1 MSDSIF
7 TPVVGMIVTESTTL
21 FDKSADLIQSITP
34 IFTAGFGIYILLLCF
49 YYYNKGIDESILDLS
64 KRMIAWLI
72 IIAFGFNAG
81 NYAKIATI
89 AYQLPEG
96 LASAVSGQEFS
107 TSAIDIMFSESKKTF
122 DHILELS
129 SKLNWKMIGDKLL
142 LGFATQFFVI
152 CTLFYFGIIIAF
164 YLIAKISLAMVLL
177 TGPLFI
183 GFLLFPATRQWG
195 MNWIGQIMNYAIT
208 VTFYVVLVGIQ
219 QRFFQDSLQNAL
231 TGSNLDVVQI
241 FGMIPLFLFSTL
253 VFVIIA
259 WNVPTIATALFQG
272 ASIQAFGRQI
282 VSAASATSK
291 YVGNMNTHR
300 SPTDSI
306 KKG

>member
-1 MSDSIF
+1 MSD
-7 TPVVGMIVTESTTL
+7 
-21 FDKSADLIQSITP
+21 A
-34 IFTAGFGIYILLLCF
+34 LLL
-49 YYYNKGIDESILDLS
+49 YLS
-64 KRMIAWLI
+64 
-72 IIAFGFNAG
+72 AFF
-81 NYAKIATI
+81 
-89 AYQLPEG
+89 
-96 LASAVSGQEFS
+96 
-107 TSAIDIMFSESKKTF
+107 
-122 DHILELS
+122 
-129 SKLNWKMIGDKLL
+129 
-142 LGFATQFFVI
+142 FAFCVI
-152 CTLFYFGIIIAF
+152 VYFGIIIAF

-183 GFLLFPATRQWG
+183 GFLLFSATRQWG

-208 VTFYVVLVGIQ
+208 VTFYVVLVGVQ
-219 QRFFQDSLQNAL
+219 QRFFQDNLQNAL
-231 TGSNLDVVQI
+231 TGSKLDIVQI
-241 FGMIPLFLFSTL
+241 FGLVPLFFFSTL

-282 VSAASATSK
+282 GSAASAASK